1 MPAIAD
7 LVGILKQNSD
17 LVTRPMR
24 IRYTDAVVITP
35 GTTFR
40 QTFPRVADDIL
51 DLRSIKIQFDL
62 NLIGDTKLSTYVDA
76 ASVQA
81 IFNRVRVISGSTVVA
96 DIVENGLL
104 CSVQSLMH
112 RSTSDNPYDLY
123 LAGREPTQVF
133 EAKRTYVSDIGPRG
147 AILNCNG
154 VLPLS
159 RMSDLHVDIT
169 LEAANRCLKNVNGEA
184 VSYTISNVRLQ
195 CDYLRS
201 NSLSQYFN
209 QNPVSFHVTDYTS
222 RLSVFNSQIAM
233 ARFSSNHSSLNA
245 IVTVMRNQARLADMT
260 AAGKF
265 QEYVSGA
272 DIESY
277 NCFMN
282 STMLF
287 DQAISSSA
295 ESFSL
300 LKKAFPVV
308 KHASWYDNNYQNW
321 KFLIAIPLQA
331 APASFA
337 DGIQS
342 GIDTTAMN
350 SDAVLQV
357 NFKAVPV
364 TTTRV
369 DSFLISDSMIYLEN
383 GRGDLRVRY

>member
-1 MPAIAD
+1 
-7 LVGILKQNSD
+7 
-17 LVTRPMR
+17 
-24 IRYTDAVVITP
+24 
-35 GTTFR
+35 
-40 QTFPRVADDIL
+40 
-51 DLRSIKIQFDL
+51 
-62 NLIGDTKLSTYVDA
+62 
-76 ASVQA
+76 
-81 IFNRVRVISGSTVVA
+81 
-96 DIVENGLL
+96 
-104 CSVQSLMH
+104 
-112 RSTSDNPYDLY
+112 
-123 LAGREPTQVF
+123 
-133 EAKRTYVSDIGPRG
+133 
-147 AILNCNG
+147 
-154 VLPLS
+154 
-159 RMSDLHVDIT
+159 MSDLHVDIT
-169 LEAANRCLKNVNGEA
+169 LEAANRCLRNVNAEA

-245 IVTVMRNQARLADMT
+245 IITVMRNQARLADT
-260 AAGKF
+260 TVAGKF

-272 DIESY
+272 DVESY

-308 KHASWYDNNYQNW
+308 KNGSWYDNNYQNW

-357 NFKAVPV
+357 NFKAVPT